1 MSATSLLEGE
11 QDLVGWDIPKYCIHC
26 IPFIGDCL
34 DYRES
39 SNPTV
44 VFLDDSRQI
53 KHTVS
58 SFEVFADGV
67 FLQEV
72 ESSIGSDSGVI
83 ESESFL
89 DF

>member
-1 MSATSLLEGE
+1 MNHPIL
-11 QDLVGWDIPKYCIHC
+11 
-26 IPFIGDCL
+26 
-34 DYRES
+34 
-39 SNPTV
+39 TV